1 MKKISVILF
10 LGFIC
15 FGLFVRSAFT
25 NLDSSKKPFTKEKQT
40 LKVDSGYL
48 NAEDQTDLEELIAET
63 KEMKK

>member
-25 NLDSSKKPFTKEKQT
+25 NLDSSKKPSTKEKQT
-40 LKVDSGYL
+40 LKVDSGYI
-48 NAEDQTDLEELIAET
+48 NAEDQVELEGLT
-63 KEMKK
+63 KEIQEMKK